1 MRAED
6 LDSFDRL
13 LTIMDDLREKC
24 PWDREQT
31 IDTLRK
37 LTIEETYELVDA
49 IDSGDWFQLKG
60 ELGDLFLHLV
70 FYSKIASEN
79 NHFTVSDVL
88 NEICEKLIHRHPH
101 VYAHAEA
108 DSSAKVKENWE
119 AIKIKEK
126 GGKEKSVL
134 EGVPKSLPALVKA
147 YRIQEKVQ
155 GVGFDWPDAESVWA
169 KVEEE
174 LKELRNPSSRE
185 NELMELG
192 DVMFSL
198 VNYAKHRGLD
208 PEQALSLSNAKFL
221 KRFQKMEEMLAK
233 KKKSPIGVKIEE
245 WNDLWN
251 KAKKIYS

>member
-88 NEICEKLIHRHPH
+88 NEICDKLVHRHPH
-101 VYAHAEA
+101 VYANTEA
-108 DSSAKVKENWE
+108 DSSEKVKENWE

-126 GGKEKSVL
+126 GAKGKSVL

-185 NELMELG
+185 NELMEFG

-233 KKKSPIGVKIEE
+233 NKKSPIGVKIEE
-245 WNDLWN
+245 WNDLWD
-251 KAKKIYS
+251 KAKKTYS

>member
-88 NEICEKLIHRHPH
+88 NEICDKLVHRHPH
-101 VYAHAEA
+101 VYANTEA
-108 DSSAKVKENWE
+108 ASSEKVKENWE

-126 GGKEKSVL
+126 GGK
-134 EGVPKSLPALVKA
+134 
-147 YRIQEKVQ
+147 
-155 GVGFDWPDAESVWA
+155 
-169 KVEEE
+169 
-174 LKELRNPSSRE
+174 
-185 NELMELG
+185 
-192 DVMFSL
+192 
-198 VNYAKHRGLD
+198 
-208 PEQALSLSNAKFL
+208 
-221 KRFQKMEEMLAK
+221 
-233 KKKSPIGVKIEE
+233 
-245 WNDLWN
+245 
-251 KAKKIYS
+251 

>member
-24 PWDREQT
+24 PWDCEQT

-88 NEICEKLIHRHPH
+88 NEICDKLVHRHPH
-101 VYAHAEA
+101 VYANTEA
-108 DSSAKVKENWE
+108 DSSEKVKENWE

-126 GGKEKSVL
+126 GAKGKSVL

-221 KRFQKMEEMLAK
+221 KRFQKMEEMLPKNK
-233 KKKSPIGVKIEE
+233 KYTIGVKIEE
-245 WNDLWN
+245 CNDLWD
-251 KAKKIYS
+251 KAKKTYS

>member
-88 NEICEKLIHRHPH
+88 NEICDKLVHRHPH
-101 VYAHAEA
+101 VYANTEA
-108 DSSAKVKENWE
+108 DSSEKVKENWE

-126 GGKEKSVL
+126 GGKGKSVL

-147 YRIQEKVQ
+147 YRIQ

-233 KKKSPIGVKIEE
+233 NKKSPIGVKIEE
-245 WNDLWN
+245 WNDLWD
-251 KAKKIYS
+251 KAKKTYS